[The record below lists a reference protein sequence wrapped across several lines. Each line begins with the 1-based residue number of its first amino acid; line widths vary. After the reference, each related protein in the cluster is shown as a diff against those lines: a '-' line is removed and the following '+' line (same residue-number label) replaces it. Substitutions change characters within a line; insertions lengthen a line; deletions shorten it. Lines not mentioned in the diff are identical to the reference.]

1 MDNVLTY
8 KGYFNIVKYCPES
21 EIFFGKVE
29 AIVDLVTY
37 EGETAKEVKAAFE
50 EAVDSY
56 LETCEQVGKNPDK
69 PYTGTFNVRV
79 NTELHRKAAIVS
91 KQRNI
96 SLNQLV
102 GEALALYVGAQR
114 L

>member
-1 MDNVLTY
+1 MLEY
-8 KGYFNIVKYCPES
+8 KGYFSIVHYSPES
-21 EIFFGKVE
+21 EIFFGKLE

-37 EGETAKEVKAAFE
+37 EGETAKGVKAAFE

-56 LETCEQVGKNPDK
+56 LETCEQVGKRPDK

-79 NTELHRKAAIVS
+79 NTELHRKAAILS
-91 KQRNI
+91 RQRNI

-102 GEALALYVGAQR
+102 GEALARYVGA
-114 L
+114 

>member
-1 MDNVLTY
+1 MDNLLTH
-8 KGYFNIVKYCPES
+8 KGYFSIVKYSSES
-21 EIFFGKVE
+21 EVFYGKIE

-37 EGETAKEVKAAFE
+37 EGETVKEVKAAFE
-50 EAVDSY
+50 EAVASY
-56 LETCEQVGKNPDK
+56 LETCALVGKQPNK

-79 NTELHRKAAIVS
+79 ATDLHRKAAILS

-102 GEALALYVGAQR
+102 GEALAQYVGS
-114 L
+114 

>member
-1 MDNVLTY
+1 MDHIRSH
-8 KGYFNIVKYCPES
+8 KDYFSIVRYSPDL
-21 EIFFGKVE
+21 EIFCGKIE

-50 EAVDSY
+50 EAVESY
-56 LETCEQVGKNPDK
+56 LETCAEVGKKPDK

-79 NTELHRKAAIVS
+79 NTELHRKAAILP

-96 SLNQLV
+96 SLNQLIR
-102 GEALALYVGAQR
+102 EALARYVGV
-114 L
+114 

>member
-8 KGYFNIVKYCPES
+8 KGYFSIVKYSPES
-21 EIFFGKVE
+21 EIFFGKIE

-56 LETCEQVGKNPDK
+56 LETCEQVEKKPDK
-69 PYTGTFNVRV
+69 PCTGTFNVRV

-114 L
+114 T

>member
-8 KGYFNIVKYCPES
+8 KNYFSIIKYSPES
-21 EIFFGKVE
+21 EIFYGKVE

-56 LETCEQVGKNPDK
+56 LETCIQVGKQPDK

-79 NTELHRKAAIVS
+79 DTELHRRAAILS

-102 GEALALYVGAQR
+102 GEALARYVSM
-114 L
+114 